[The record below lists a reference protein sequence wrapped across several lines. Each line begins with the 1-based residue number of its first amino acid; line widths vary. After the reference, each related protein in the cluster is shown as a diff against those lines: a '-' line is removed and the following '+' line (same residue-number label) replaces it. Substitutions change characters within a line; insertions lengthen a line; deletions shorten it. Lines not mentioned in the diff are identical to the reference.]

1 MIRILLAVS
10 VLAVVSL
17 VAGLAPS
24 ALAQDPPQSQ
34 NADVQQTALYWGEL
48 MHYAL
53 IGRWD
58 LAQQNAQALLDS
70 APDPV
75 VLLELAES
83 DRYADSYRNLALLKA
98 DSPLAQSA
106 SEILK
111 LIERGR
117 YLRRTDADR
126 IALEVRRLSG
136 TTRGRLMAVARLT
149 ESGEWAVPGMIAALR
164 DPERGDEAAIIRWAL
179 PQLGNPAVGPLV
191 VVLQACRD
199 LNIKLAV
206 LEALGKIGYES
217 SLPYIQEIAAASD
230 TPSELRVA
238 AQAALRAISEPV
250 ALAGTPA
257 AVLFERLAQDYY
269 YCEIPQRSASPR
281 PRPASSL
288 AAPAN
293 QDYANIWFWR
303 PAEGL
308 VHEQVP
314 RGAFDELMTL
324 RSCEQALR
332 LKRDLPGAISLWL
345 AAFFRLEAQQFPQ
358 PTYFGTQ
365 HADAAT
371 YALIAGPEHLQR
383 VLARAMADADR
394 AVALGAIQA
403 MQRNAGSQSLL
414 HQVAQRR
421 PLIDALHYP
430 DRQVRFSAAAAIA
443 GALPAES
450 FERSELV
457 VPILAQALQQ
467 RSRQYA
473 VVVDENQDRRNSLAA
488 ALRETGV
495 FAEVI
500 SEFGWAT
507 AAQRAVATPGTDL
520 ILLSA
525 ELTSPTPET
534 VLRMIGQDYRLSAT
548 PVIILADDKSR
559 PLTENLK
566 SVSSMVDIALVGT
579 ETGALLDLAAGI
591 LAANNAVVFDKT
603 LADSYAGAASNLLH
617 ELALTGNDVLDVKL
631 AQNALIGALQD
642 ERREILFT
650 AIDTLA
656 RIDSLDAQRALA
668 QMALDENIEMAR
680 RLAALR
686 ALARSGKTHGNLLLA
701 EQVDQIYQIVSSGSS
716 DSQLRSAAAE
726 THGALNLSS
735 VQISQ
740 LILDQMR

>member
-10 VLAVVSL
+10 VLAVTCL
-17 VAGLAPS
+17 APGLAPS
-24 ALAQDPPQSQ
+24 ALAQDSTQPPK
-34 NADVQQTALYWGEL
+34 ADTQQTALYWGEL

-58 LAQQNAQALLDS
+58 LAKQNAQALLDS

-126 IALEVRRLSG
+126 VALEVRRLSA
-136 TTRGRLMAVARLT
+136 TTRGRMMAVTRLT
-149 ESGEWAVPGMIAALR
+149 ESGEWAVPGLIAALA
-164 DPERGDEAAIIRWAL
+164 DPERSNEAAIIRWAL

-191 VVLQACRD
+191 VVLQGCRD

-217 SLPYIQEIAAASD
+217 ALPYIREIATDSD
-230 TPSELRVA
+230 TPAELRVA
-238 AQAALRAISEPV
+238 AQTALNAISEQV
-250 ALAGTPA
+250 ALAGTSPA
-257 AVLFERLAQDYY
+257 ELFERLAQDYY
-269 YCEIPQRSASPR
+269 YCETPERSATGR
-281 PRPASSL
+281 PHAVSSL

-293 QDYANIWFWR
+293 QDYANIWFWC

-308 VHEQVP
+308 VHQQVP
-314 RGAFDELMTL
+314 RGAFDELMTM
-324 RSCEQALR
+324 RCCEQALR
-332 LKRDLPGAISLWL
+332 LNRDLPGAISLWL
-345 AAFFRLEAQQFPQ
+345 SAFFRLQAQQFAQ
-358 PTYFGTQ
+358 PTYFGAQ

-383 VLARAMADADR
+383 VLARAMADVDR
-394 AVALGAIQA
+394 AVALGAIKA

-443 GALPAES
+443 GALPTES
-450 FERSELV
+450 FQRSELV
-457 VPILAQALQQ
+457 VPILAQTLQQ
-467 RSRQYA
+467 RGQQYA
-473 VVVDENQDRRNSLAA
+473 VVVDENQDRRNALAA
-488 ALRETGV
+488 ALRDTGV

-507 AAQRAVATPGTDL
+507 AAQRALATPGTDL

-525 ELTSPTPET
+525 DLTSPAPET
-534 VLRMIGQDYRLSAT
+534 VLRMIGQEYRLSAA
-548 PVIILADDKSR
+548 PVIILADDQSA
-559 PLTENLK
+559 PAAENLK
-566 SVSSMVDIALVGT
+566 SVSSMVDTALIGT
-579 ETGALLDLAAGI
+579 EIGALLDQAAKI
-591 LAANNAVVFDKT
+591 LTANNAAVFDKN
-603 LADSYAGAASNLLH
+603 LADSYASAASNLLH

-631 AQNALIGALQD
+631 AQNTLIDALND
-642 ERREILFT
+642 PRREIQYT
-650 AIDTLA
+650 TIETLA
-656 RIDSLDAQRALA
+656 RIDSLEAQRALA
-668 QMALDENIEMAR
+668 QMALDQNIEIHC
-680 RLAALR
+680 RLAAFR
-686 ALARSGKTHGNLLLA
+686 ALARSGKTYGNLLLA
-701 EQVDQIYQIVSSGSS
+701 EQVAQIYQIVSSGTA

-726 THGALNLSS
+726 THGALNLPS
-735 VQISQ
+735 VKISQ